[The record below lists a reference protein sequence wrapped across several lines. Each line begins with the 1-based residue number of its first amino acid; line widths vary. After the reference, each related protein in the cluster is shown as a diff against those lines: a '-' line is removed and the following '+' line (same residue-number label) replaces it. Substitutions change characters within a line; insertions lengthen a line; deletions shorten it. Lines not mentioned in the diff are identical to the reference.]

1 MNLNLIFLMEFLKWY
16 WTVLFSS
23 LELKKEVEPGVWIMD
38 KQLDQVA
45 PIMLKGT
52 ALIPLKVDISK
63 LFGTNKIKFQI
74 SIRDNKIII
83 ESPKILANLDNQDRH
98 LEPEAIIIGWF

>member
-1 MNLNLIFLMEFLKWY
+1 
-16 WTVLFSS
+16 
-23 LELKKEVEPGVWIMD
+23 MD

-74 SIRDNKIII
+74 LIKDNKIII
-83 ESPKILANLDNQDRH
+83 ESPKILHSLDNQDRH
-98 LEPEAIIIGWF
+98 LELETINVK

>member
-1 MNLNLIFLMEFLKWY
+1 
-16 WTVLFSS
+16 
-23 LELKKEVEPGVWIMD
+23 MD

-63 LFGTNKIKFQI
+63 LFGTNKIQFQI
-74 SIRDNKIII
+74 SIKDNKIII
-83 ESPKILANLDNQDRH
+83 ESPKILADLDIQDKP
-98 LEPEAIIIGWF
+98 LVQEAINVN